1 MQQQQLLFLRQMQL
15 MYEESLLLQAHPG
28 NISQNI
34 SKEAL
39 PGKRWLLKK
48 MSTVLFEIDLRFILL
63 LRSLIT

>member
-1 MQQQQLLFLRQMQL
+1 VQEAIRSCLPVPERMQQQQLLFLRQMQL

-48 MSTVLFEIDLRFILL
+48 MSTVLF
-63 LRSLIT
+63 

>member
-1 MQQQQLLFLRQMQL
+1 VQEAIRSYLPVPERMQQQQLLLLRQMQL
-15 MYEESLLLQAHPG
+15 MYEEPLLLQAHPG

-48 MSTVLFEIDLRFILL
+48 MNTVLF
-63 LRSLIT
+63 

>member
-1 MQQQQLLFLRQMQL
+1 MQQQQLLLLRQMQL
-15 MYEESLLLQAHPG
+15 MYEEPLLLQAHPG

-48 MSTVLFEIDLRFILL
+48 MSTVLF
-63 LRSLIT
+63 

>member
-39 PGKRWLLKK
+39 PGKL
-48 MSTVLFEIDLRFILL
+48 
-63 LRSLIT
+63 